1 MKDNKLLDITFILY
15 LFNYNHRNYDL
26 ISYYLTRLKNI
37 NDDDVFDNIKETEI
51 KYASLK
57 KYKENIKIL
66 TNFMLWEEEGI
77 V

>member
-1 MKDNKLLDITFILY
+1 
-15 LFNYNHRNYDL
+15 
-26 ISYYLTRLKNI
+26 LTRLKNI
-37 NDDDVFDNIKETEI
+37 NSDDVFDNIMKTEI